1 MTGLGLRRGRLKKA
15 IEKEANPL
23 KVLAILRR
31 NVPQAILELPDPA
44 RQAGHDR
51 REVILSEYLLHD

>member
-1 MTGLGLRRGRLKKA
+1 VPRHTGKRLKKA

-31 NVPQAILELPDPA
+31 NVPHTILEMPDSSKHT
-44 RQAGHDR
+44 GGDR
-51 REVILSEYLLHD
+51 KEVILSEYLLQD